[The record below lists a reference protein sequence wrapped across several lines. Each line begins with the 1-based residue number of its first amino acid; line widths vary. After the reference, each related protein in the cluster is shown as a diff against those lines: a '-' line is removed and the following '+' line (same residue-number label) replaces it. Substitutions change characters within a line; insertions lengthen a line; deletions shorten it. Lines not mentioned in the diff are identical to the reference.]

1 MDSSRTISEAKSAF
15 LRTQVRILSETLAPP
30 DDWKN
35 YAVETEDGDLPEK
48 VISDVLHKV
57 NVATK
62 QHHRVVY
69 SSQAIHH
76 VAQQIA
82 SLYWSSVNQETP
94 SRTPF
99 TEGVEKSTDLS
110 RHMLPI
116 LWPRSTVFRILL
128 TIRRNLIKVPHD
140 VESLGA
146 SDDTNARYQQL
157 RERLQTL
164 DERRQQRQQRLD
176 QLRHLQRLLDPFK
189 DAQKNIQPNL
199 VTRDGELIQ
208 ELERMRML
216 AARVGG
222 RISQQKQ
229 KIRLDDGERSDY
241 LLPGSSSRLD
251 SLLDME

>member
-1 MDSSRTISEAKSAF
+1 MDSSRTISETKSAF

-35 YAVETEDGDLPEK
+35 YALETEDGDLPEK

-99 TEGVEKSTDLS
+99 TEDVEKSADLS
-110 RHMLPI
+110 RHI
-116 LWPRSTVFRILL
+116 
-128 TIRRNLIKVPHD
+128 
-140 VESLGA
+140 
-146 SDDTNARYQQL
+146 YQRL

-164 DERRQQRQQRLD
+164 DERRQQRQQRLH

-189 DAQKNIQPNL
+189 DAQKDIQPNL